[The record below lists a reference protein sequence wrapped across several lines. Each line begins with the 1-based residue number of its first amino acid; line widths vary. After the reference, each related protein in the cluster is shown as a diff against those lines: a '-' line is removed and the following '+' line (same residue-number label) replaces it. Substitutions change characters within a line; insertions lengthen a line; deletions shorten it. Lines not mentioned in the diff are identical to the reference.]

1 MNKIYEELL
10 IFIGQSVITCTEL
23 DGHLVGGDRLMILKA
38 NNPVT
43 NMTIEIDREILNFAH
58 NNRVMTN
65 YNVIYHDRYIKLS
78 EEEKKQLFDT
88 ANKRYLTHFKNRSGQ
103 ESKLC
108 MKQLIKDN
116 CR

>member
-43 NMTIEIDREILNFAH
+43 NMTIEIDRGILKFAH

-103 ESKLC
+103 ESKLY
-108 MKQLIKDN
+108 MKQLMIDN